1 MIRAISLWQNTA
13 NARIIVRGDSGFCRE
28 EIMAYCE
35 AQEIYYCFGLARN
48 GRVQKLSERAMF
60 FARATACLTGGSA
73 REFTEFDYRT
83 LDSWSRSRR
92 VIAKAEVLPKGEN
105 PRFIVTN
112 LPSDGFDPTQIGR
125 FAPAA
130 CYEQFYCPRG
140 EMENRIKEQQMDL
153 FADRTSTHHMG
164 SNQLRL
170 WFATFAY
177 VLIERMRALTL
188 QGTRLARATA
198 GTIRLKLLKIAAQV
212 TIRCRRIYV
221 RLSSTHTSRDVF
233 ATVYEKLM
241 AISESIP
248 CPPQSCLHYRPGPQL
263 QE

>member
-1 MIRAISLWQNTA
+1 
-13 NARIIVRGDSGFCRE
+13 
-28 EIMAYCE
+28 
-35 AQEIYYCFGLARN
+35 
-48 GRVQKLSERAMF
+48 
-60 FARATACLTGGSA
+60 
-73 REFTEFDYRT
+73 
-83 LDSWSRSRR
+83 
-92 VIAKAEVLPKGEN
+92 
-105 PRFIVTN
+105 
-112 LPSDGFDPTQIGR
+112 
-125 FAPAA
+125 
-130 CYEQFYCPRG
+130 
-140 EMENRIKEQQMDL
+140 MENRIKEQQMDL